1 MMWLEM
7 LISVGF
13 MMVSQN
19 RDTNGL
25 SVRQQLDMVHAQSG
39 LSRLVRKDIG
49 EFGQNSLKF
58 SLLLRRQ
65 LRQCV
70 KECQIGLGF
79 VRNSLVG
86 DSDGFT
92 ENTGDETWIS
102 LVVRLEK
109 VRLVFL
115 LSGVETT

>member
-1 MMWLEM
+1 M
-7 LISVGF
+7 G
-13 MMVSQN
+13 
-19 RDTNGL
+19 
-25 SVRQQLDMVHAQSG
+25 VRQQLNMVHTQSG
-39 LSRLVRKDIG
+39 LSRLVRKDVSEFSQNG
-49 EFGQNSLKF
+49 LEFGLF
-58 SLLLRRQ
+58 LRRQ

-70 KECQIGLGF
+70 KDCRIGAGF

-102 LVVRLEK
+102 LVIRLERFTWQT
-109 VRLVFL
+109 RLVFL